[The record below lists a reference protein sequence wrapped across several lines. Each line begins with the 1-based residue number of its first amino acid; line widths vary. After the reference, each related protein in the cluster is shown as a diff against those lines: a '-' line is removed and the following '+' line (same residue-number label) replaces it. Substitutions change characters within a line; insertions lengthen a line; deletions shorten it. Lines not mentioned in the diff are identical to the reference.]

1 MVSHLTQLTEVV
13 KCAFKGNSKSSGR
26 NGFLPLVPEVLPS
39 VGKLLFSQKQ
49 TDNYSNVHIQT
60 SSKDCPLILKATE
73 GSDYII

>member
-13 KCAFKGNSKSSGR
+13 KCAFKGKSKSSGR

-49 TDNYSNVHIQT
+49 TDNYSKMYIF
-60 SSKDCPLILKATE
+60 KPLQRTALLFLKPQKGVIT
-73 GSDYII
+73 